1 MAEASSAIR
10 IPDAAVRAKYLAAL
24 GLIQSAEAPVQGG
37 ASPAPPATAGRMAYV
52 APLPSGVPKA
62 RRERSDLIGALKGA
76 DADPLLSPARQGI
89 LHALRRAVAAGLAV
103 GDAMAEPLGFLDL
116 GERSAKGLLS
126 PADKDRFAA
135 VVRGKALAT
144 TFAAAAHMAS
154 ALALRA
160 PAKDGEA
167 GPVPASGSNDAVGWL
182 VGLIANGVRG
192 IPDDA
197 GALAAASQ
205 ACFDAMARCRMDAG
219 RVAPGVLE
227 GFQAATYAIDEDK
240 FRVHGFD
247 APSVGGAKAMAE
259 VATKRPEEVI
269 GNHIAKA
276 QAMRLARMLA
286 CFDFETGRNPFV
298 EVGGFTFTAIG
309 DGAPGTGKTTLIQMT
324 VGLVKGY
331 AELFGYPFRYE
342 NFSVDQIS
350 EYQGASGRNCRG
362 FIDRIL
368 DRSSLGFGTIDD
380 IDQVAGKRDDK
391 RTSGGQQ
398 EVTAVLMEAF
408 AGAGTVVR
416 GNASFAMFSNFPENV
431 DDALRQ
437 RAGARWLIDG
447 PQSREDYVDI
457 LALLLGKSQV
467 PLGDHQLYAAQ
478 ALKRMVEQGYR
489 QHDLPQEGGLRAVW
503 DAYVGKNGVPRDI
516 ASLGGYLYAIKEREP
531 RFTGRAIKNIA
542 DGVKN
547 RSMDVDLPDAWFKD
561 PQAFARKPFA
571 GKVAMLSAL
580 RKPIDAGM
588 VIQEVNRYADSEFRY
603 ADKSDEAEIARM
615 VREHRLMEAASKRL
629 QGGAS

>member
-10 IPDAAVRAKYLAAL
+10 IPDGAVRAKYPAAL
-24 GLIQSAEAPVQGG
+24 GLIESAEAPVSSHSGPVAAG
-37 ASPAPPATAGRMAYV
+37 GRMAYIS
-52 APLPSGVPKA
+52 PLASGALKA
-62 RRERSDLIGALKGA
+62 RRERSDLIAALRGP
-76 DADPLLSPARQGI
+76 DADPLVSPSRQGI
-89 LHALRRAVAAGLAV
+89 LFALRRAIAVGLAV

-116 GERSAKGLLS
+116 GERAAKGLLS

-135 VVRGKALAT
+135 VVRGKALAS
-144 TFAAAAHMAS
+144 TFVAATHMAAA
-154 ALALRA
+154 LGLRA
-160 PAKDGEA
+160 PVEDGDA
-167 GPVPASGSNDAVGWL
+167 GPVPTSSSNDAVGWL
-182 VGLIANGVRG
+182 VGLIAGGVRG
-192 IPDDA
+192 VPDDA
-197 GALAAASQ
+197 GALAAAAQ
-205 ACFDAMARCRMDAG
+205 ACFVAMNRCRLEASRM
-219 RVAPGVLE
+219 APGVLE
-227 GFQAATYAIDEDK
+227 GYQAATYAVDEDR

-247 APSVGGAKAMAE
+247 APSVGGAKAMVE

-286 CFDFETGRNPFV
+286 CFDFDAGKNPFV

-324 VGLVKGY
+324 VGLIQGY
-331 AELFGYPFRYE
+331 AELFGYPFHYE

-350 EYQGASGRNCRG
+350 EYQGTSGRNCRG

-368 DRSSLGFGTIDD
+368 DKSSIGFGTIDD
-380 IDQVAGKRDDK
+380 VDQVAGKRDDK

-437 RAGARWLIDG
+437 RAGARWSVDG

-457 LALLLGKSQV
+457 LALLLGKSAI
-467 PLGDHQLYAAQ
+467 PLGEHQLFAAQ
-478 ALKRMVEQGYR
+478 ALKKMVEQGYR
-489 QHDLPQEGGLRAVW
+489 QHDTPEEKGLREVW
-503 DAYVGKNGVPRDI
+503 DAYVSKNGVPSDI
-516 ASLGGYLYAIKEREP
+516 ASLGNYLYAIKTREP

-547 RSMDVDLPDAWFKD
+547 RSMDVDLPDAWFES
-561 PQAFARKPFA
+561 PETFARKAFA
-571 GKVAMLSAL
+571 EKVAMLSGL
-580 RKPIDAGM
+580 RKPIDATM
-588 VIQEVNRYADSEFRY
+588 VIQEINRYADSEFRY

-615 VREHRLMEAASKRL
+615 VREQRLVKAANKRL
-629 QGGAS
+629 QGGAT